1 MVKVGRIKTTI
12 WENRTDAGKSYF
24 SLTITRTYR
33 ADNGDWKDTATFS
46 PEDLPRIRLASD
58 KAFDKINELMEQQ
71 QATQKAAFNRLRQ
84 IKDAVQKGHLP
95 KRSMQNVRNKAPKAN
110 KLNFE
115 CIAPKESVS

>member
-1 MVKVGRIKTTI
+1 MSEKPVDVVKVGRIKTTI

-71 QATQKAAFNRLRQ
+71 QANQKAASGKEADIQSAPSNKRR
-84 IKDAVQKGHLP
+84 GS
-95 KRSMQNVRNKAPKAN
+95 KRSFTEKVDTEREGQGSKGK
-110 KLNFE
+110 
-115 CIAPKESVS
+115 